1 MISDRGTYIVQLHR
15 ICCRIATI
23 VHGCNYISR
32 LNCSTSTIRVSV
44 ESSSTSCRI
53 YDFVKFV
60 AIFISVNH
68 WSLSIF
74 NYRLVI
80 DSDVILVTFSC
91 IISCRCRIVFI
102 NYFNGVVGRLNSC
115 NFVFQLFNVYSICI
129 VFTSFNINNF
139 VTTIIKASVS
149 QFNISSSSTRSCRCL
164 NCNTVVIN
172 FCIASSQG
180 SISIQVNVFSQLNFQ
195 FATNIV
201 NTDIVSGSQLSFVC
215 TTNDINYFIKMFLNN
230 LWVSIL
236 VCLTVVTSELHAIIV
251 SCYFMF
257 VTVFVLVYDT
267 SHSFTRLAVNA
278 WNTIF
283 YSDVSSCIFTIF
295 TSRASQTN
303 VTYAIFTGDR
313 YCVFT
318 VFTRDTNFTIVTI
331 CTSCALRA
339 SDCYTVLTVNAIFT
353 INNYF
358 IQVS

>member
-15 ICCRIATI
+15 ICCGIATI

-44 ESSSTSCRI
+44 ESSSTSSRI

-102 NYFNGVVGRLNSC
+102 NYFNGVIGRLNSC

-129 VFTSFNINNF
+129 VFTSFNACNCFITSIDAIFLNRWTTSDSQTIVVNCSIANF
-139 VTTIIKASVS
+139 YGTIFSKIK
-149 QFNISSSSTRSCRCL
+149 
-164 NCNTVVIN
+164 
-172 FCIASSQG
+172 
-180 SISIQVNVFSQLNFQ
+180 VFRQLNFHFTIVVVYANVIISQ
-195 FATNIV
+195 F
-201 NTDIVSGSQLSFVC
+201 SFIS
-215 TTNDINYFIKMFLNN
+215 TTNDIYYVVKMFLNN
-230 LWVSIL
+230 FSWIS
-236 VCLTVVTSELHAIIV
+236 LTVVTSELHAIIV
-251 SCYFMF
+251 SCYFVF
-257 VTVFVLVYDT
+257 VTVFILVYDT

-283 YSDVSSCIFTIF
+283 YSDISSCIFTIF

-318 VFTRDTNFTIVTI
+318 VFTRDTNFTVVTI

-353 INNYF
+353 VNNYF

>member
-1 MISDRGTYIVQLHR
+1 MFQECICRAWFLNRRANIIQLSRLSRGVTSTVHR
-15 ICCRIATI
+15 CDNLVCR
-23 VHGCNYISR
+23 NYI
-32 LNCSTSTIRVSV
+32 TSTVNVCCESAIWLFVNFSAVFFSV
-44 ESSSTSCRI
+44 
-53 YDFVKFV
+53 YHWNL
-60 AIFISVNH
+60 SVVYNT
-68 WSLSIF
+68 
-74 NYRLVI
+74 LVI
-80 DSDVILVTFSC
+80 DLDVISMTFSR
-91 IISCRCRIVFI
+91 ISVSVCYGDRVIRRF
-102 NYFNGVVGRLNSC
+102 NSC
-115 NFVFQLFNVYSICI
+115 NVIFQLFNVYSICI
-129 VFTSFNINNF
+129 VFTSFNACNCFITSIDAIFLNRWTTSDSQTIVVNCSITNF
-139 VTTIIKASVS
+139 YGTIFSKIY
-149 QFNISSSSTRSCRCL
+149 I
-164 NCNTVVIN
+164 
-172 FCIASSQG
+172 
-180 SISIQVNVFSQLNFQ
+180 FSQLNFQ
-195 FATNIV
+195 FAVNIV
-201 NTDIVSGSQLSFVC
+201 YTDVFVSQFSFISA
-215 TTNDINYFIKMFLNN
+215 TNDINYLVKMFLNN

-236 VCLTVVTSELHAIIV
+236 VSLTVVTSELHAIIV

-353 INNYF
+353 VNNYF

>member
-1 MISDRGTYIVQLHR
+1 M
-15 ICCRIATI
+15 
-23 VHGCNYISR
+23 
-32 LNCSTSTIRVSV
+32 NCSTRTIFFCI
-44 ESSSTSCRI
+44 ESNITCSRI
-53 YDFVKFV
+53 YNFVKFV

-68 WSLSIF
+68 WSLSFF

-102 NYFNGVVGRLNSC
+102 NYFNGVIGRLNSC

-129 VFTSFNINNF
+129 VFTSFNACNCFITSINTSFSYRWTTSNSQTIVVNF
-139 VTTIIKASVS
+139 SIANFYGTIFSKIY
-149 QFNISSSSTRSCRCL
+149 
-164 NCNTVVIN
+164 
-172 FCIASSQG
+172 
-180 SISIQVNVFSQLNFQ
+180 VFRQLNFQ
-195 FATNIV
+195 FTIV
-201 NTDIVSGSQLSFVC
+201 VVYTDIVISQFSFISA
-215 TTNDINYFIKMFLNN
+215 TNDIYYVVKMFLNN
-230 LWVSIL
+230 FSWIS
-236 VCLTVVTSELHAIIV
+236 LTVVTSELHAIIV
-251 SCYFMF
+251 SCYLMF
-257 VTVFVLVYDT
+257 VTIFILVYDT

-318 VFTRDTNFTIVTI
+318 IFTRDTNFTVVTI

-353 INNYF
+353 VNNYF

>member
-1 MISDRGTYIVQLHR
+1 M
-15 ICCRIATI
+15 
-23 VHGCNYISR
+23 
-32 LNCSTSTIRVSV
+32 
-44 ESSSTSCRI
+44 
-53 YDFVKFV
+53 
-60 AIFISVNH
+60 
-68 WSLSIF
+68 
-74 NYRLVI
+74 
-80 DSDVILVTFSC
+80 TFSC

-129 VFTSFNINNF
+129 VFTSFNACNCFITSIDAIFLNRWTTSDSQTIVVNCSIANF
-139 VTTIIKASVS
+139 YGTIFSKIK
-149 QFNISSSSTRSCRCL
+149 
-164 NCNTVVIN
+164 
-172 FCIASSQG
+172 
-180 SISIQVNVFSQLNFQ
+180 VFRQLNFHFTIVVVYANVIISQ
-195 FATNIV
+195 F
-201 NTDIVSGSQLSFVC
+201 SFIS
-215 TTNDINYFIKMFLNN
+215 TTNDIYYVVKMFLNN
-230 LWVSIL
+230 FSWIS
-236 VCLTVVTSELHAIIV
+236 LTVVTSELHAIIV
-251 SCYFMF
+251 SCYFVF

-303 VTYAIFTGDR
+303 VTYAIFTRDR

-353 INNYF
+353 VNNYF

>member
-15 ICCRIATI
+15 ICCGIATI

-53 YDFVKFV
+53 YNFVKFV

-102 NYFNGVVGRLNSC
+102 NYFNGVIGRLNSC

-129 VFTSFNINNF
+129 VFTSFNACNCFITSIDAIFLNRWTTSDSQTIVVNCSIANF
-139 VTTIIKASVS
+139 YGTIFSKIK
-149 QFNISSSSTRSCRCL
+149 
-164 NCNTVVIN
+164 
-172 FCIASSQG
+172 
-180 SISIQVNVFSQLNFQ
+180 VFRQLNFHFTIVVVYANVIISQ
-195 FATNIV
+195 F
-201 NTDIVSGSQLSFVC
+201 SFIS
-215 TTNDINYFIKMFLNN
+215 TTNDIYYVVKMFLNN
-230 LWVSIL
+230 FSWIS
-236 VCLTVVTSELHAIIV
+236 LTVVTSELHAIIV
-251 SCYFMF
+251 SCYFVF
-257 VTVFVLVYDT
+257 VTVFILVYDT

-283 YSDVSSCIFTIF
+283 YSDISSCIFTIF

-318 VFTRDTNFTIVTI
+318 VFTRDTNFTIITI

-353 INNYF
+353 VNNYF